1 MSPTANPSESQQWRN
16 VNRLA
21 KHLALLL
28 KDQISGLGPGSLRA
42 AIVTAELVFR
52 QLITDMLNKI
62 PSLGRGAIVTA
73 ELFRQ
78 ITDSIL
84 KKIPDPVGRG
94 AIVTA
99 QLFRQITDILKKNLI
114 LVSRGA
120 IVAAQLF
127 RQIIDIFKKNPI
139 LVGSGFLIVGLSIL
153 LPSALVVAVNAIGFT
168 AAGVLRS
175 KC

>member
-1 MSPTANPSESQQWRN
+1 
-16 VNRLA
+16 V
-21 KHLALLL
+21 L
-28 KDQISGLGPGSLRA
+28 KDQISSLGPGSLRA

-52 QLITDMLNKI
+52 QLITDMFNKI

-73 ELFRQ
+73 EPFRQ

-114 LVSRGA
+114 LVSRCA

-127 RQIIDIFKKNPI
+127 RQIIDICQKKPDPSRKRVFDRGAFNPPTI
-139 LVGSGFLIVGLSIL
+139 CTRRCRECNWIYSCRR
-153 LPSALVVAVNAIGFT
+153 T
-168 AAGVLRS
+168 
-175 KC
+175 KE